1 MEKNNLLIKKAHIL
15 SPGDG
20 LDLIGDILIRDGRIE
35 KIAEDIPDTGGAA
48 APGLI
53 EASGYYAAPGF
64 VDVHCHFRDPGQ
76 TEKEDIHSG
85 AAAAAAGGYTTV
97 VCMANTIPAIDSPEL
112 LRNNLEKAA
121 SEAVHVLQC
130 AAVTEQRK
138 GLALNDLSALWEAG
152 AAGFTD
158 DGSPIMSEELVR
170 EAMKKASEIGAV
182 LSFHEED
189 PSFIGT
195 AGVNDGSVS
204 SLLGL
209 KGAKREAE
217 ISMIERDLSLALETG
232 CRIDLQH
239 VSAKESVELI
249 REAKKKDDR
258 DLIHAEVTPNHF
270 SLTEDAVREFGAL
283 AKINP
288 PLRTEADRLSLI
300 EGLRD
305 GTLDLIATDHAP
317 HTKAD
322 KSKELKNCMSG
333 IIGLETAFSLGL
345 KNLVLPG
352 YIDLKKLIMLMSVN
366 PAAVYGL
373 DAGHLKEGA
382 SADIVI
388 FGTEES
394 TAYESFRS
402 RSDNSPFKGR
412 TLPGRIIHTIAGGRK
427 AY

>member
-1 MEKNNLLIKKAHIL
+1 MEANTILIKNAHIL
-15 SPGDG
+15 SPADG
-20 LDLIGDILIRDGRIE
+20 LDLTGDILIKDGRIE
-35 KIAEDIPDTGGAA
+35 KTGENISAAEADESPTVIDAGRCF
-48 APGLI
+48 
-53 EASGYYAAPGF
+53 AAPGF

-97 VCMANTIPAIDSPEL
+97 VCMANTVPAIDSPEL
-112 LRNNLEKAA
+112 LAENLKKAA
-121 SEAVHVLQC
+121 PEAVHVLQC

-138 GLALNDLSALWEAG
+138 GLSLNDLSALKDAG

-158 DGSPIMSEELVR
+158 DGSPIMNEALVR
-170 EAMKKASEIGAV
+170 EAMIKAAEVGAV

-189 PSFIGT
+189 PSLIGT
-195 AGVNDGSVS
+195 AGINEGMVS
-204 SLLGL
+204 RKL
-209 KGAKREAE
+209 KLSGAKREAE
-217 ISMIERDLSLALETG
+217 IRMIERDLSLALETG
-232 CRIDLQH
+232 CMIDLQH

-249 REAKKKDDR
+249 RKAKKKDKR
-258 DLIHAEVTPNHF
+258 GLIHAEVTPNHF
-270 SLTEDAVREFGAL
+270 SLTEEAVLEYGAL

-288 PLRTEADRLSLI
+288 PLRTEEDRLALI
-300 EGLRD
+300 NGLSD

-317 HTKAD
+317 HTSSD
-322 KSKELKNCMSG
+322 KNKELKSCMSG

-345 KNLVLPG
+345 RNLVLPG

-373 DAGHLKEGA
+373 DAGHLKAG
-382 SADIVI
+382 SPADIVI
-388 FGTEES
+388 FSTEES
-394 TAYESFRS
+394 TTFKSFRS
-402 RSDNSPFKGR
+402 RSDNTPFKGK